1 MIELNTISLLVY
13 LCKWVLFGND
23 QLIGRVYEIFFVQY
37 STYYL
42 HIVHENV
49 YFVQGLLMIQNSRRA
64 KGDFHFRFLIKIIL
78 IKKLTFVSLSRIKKS
93 PSCPC

>member
-13 LCKWVLFGND
+13 LCKWVLFGNG

-37 STYYL
+37 STYYH

-49 YFVQGLLMIQNSRRA
+49 YCVQVLSTKQNSRQA
-64 KGDFHFRFLIKIIL
+64 KGIFFLKF
-78 IKKLTFVSLSRIKKS
+78 KL
-93 PSCPC
+93 

>member
-1 MIELNTISLLVY
+1 MIELNTIFLLVY

-64 KGDFHFRFLIKIIL
+64 KDFFCILNLFVLIKI
-78 IKKLTFVSLSRIKKS
+78 F
-93 PSCPC
+93 